1 MNLLQYAFSLSGEFD
16 MDAIRA
22 RIAAKRHL
30 LDQLPGLCWK
40 AWLMSEPKAHLKQP
54 KTYAPLYLFDATPPL
69 VSFMTGPLYKA
80 VTDSFGWTIPFQG
93 PWIAPKPI
101 QILDAKSCSL
111 HNAKVHSRDDLASA
125 LTVAAGSDPYEIAH
139 VQMWDISRMYVRT
152 YRFWNVAAEQV
163 SRTDAQIIYDV
174 VAVSAPAK
182 ALP

>member
-1 MNLLQYAFSLSGEFD
+1 MNLLQYAFSLSGDFD
-16 MDAIRA
+16 MDAIRT

-40 AWLMSEPKAHLKQP
+40 AWLMSEPKAHLRQP

-69 VSFMTGPLYKA
+69 VSFMTGPLYKG

-111 HNAKVHSRDDLASA
+111 HNTLVLSRDDLATA
-125 LTVAAGSDPYEIAH
+125 VKMAAGNDPYEIAR
-139 VQMWDISRMYVRT
+139 VQMWEISRMCIRT
-152 YRFWNVAAEQV
+152 YRFWSVAAEQV
-163 SRTDAQIIYDV
+163 SSRNAEIIYDV

-182 ALP
+182 AGP

>member
-1 MNLLQYAFSLSGEFD
+1 MNLLQYAFLLSGDFD
-16 MDAIRA
+16 MDAIRT

-40 AWLMSEPKAHLKQP
+40 AWLMSEPKAHLRQP

-69 VSFMTGPLYKA
+69 VSFMTGPLYKG
-80 VTDSFGWTIPFQG
+80 VTDSFGWTMPFQG

-101 QILDAKSCSL
+101 HILDAKSCSL
-111 HNAKVHSRDDLASA
+111 HNSPLLPRDDLTSVLELA
-125 LTVAAGSDPYEIAH
+125 TGTDPAEIAH
-139 VQMWDISRMYVRT
+139 VQMLDISRMCIRT
-152 YRFWNVAAEQV
+152 YRFWSVAAEQV
-163 SRTDAQIIYDV
+163 SSTDAQIIYDV